1 MTETA
6 FAVKDLFMIGTVVV
20 SVGSSFAVAKFQI
33 SRLEKNQEKMSDAIN
48 TIGKKLDA
56 MKNEFTENKTVCDKE
71 ITFLKKEVDYF
82 NEHHLTRE
90 DIENFVTKE
99 HCENKF
105 KEVVPKSEFELTL
118 QKIDLR
124 FKHLEEGLKEVKKDT
139 KEISETLK
147 DLTIFLHKKLGNS
160 NEQRV

>member
-1 MTETA
+1 VNVES
-6 FAVKDLFMIGTVVV
+6 FAIKDLLMLGTILV

-33 SRLEKNQEKMSDAIN
+33 GRLEKNQEKMNDAIN
-48 TIGKKLDA
+48 AIGKKLDA
-56 MKNEFTENKTVCDKE
+56 MKNEFTENKTICDKE
-71 ITFLKKEVDYF
+71 IAFLKKEV
-82 NEHHLTRE
+82 EHFDEHYLTRK

-99 HCENKF
+99 HCESKF

-124 FKHLEEGLKEVKKDT
+124 FKHLEEGLAEVKKDT

-147 DLTIFLHKKLGNS
+147 DLTVFLHKKLGKNG
-160 NEQRV
+160 

>member
-1 MTETA
+1 MVDN
-6 FAVKDLFMIGTVVV
+6 FAIKDLLMLGTILV

-33 SRLEKNQEKMSDAIN
+33 GRLEKNQEKMSEAIIA
-48 TIGKKLDA
+48 IGKKLDG
-56 MKNEFTENKTVCDKE
+56 MRNEFTENKTICDKE

-82 NEHHLTRE
+82 NEHHLTRK

-99 HCENKF
+99 HCESRF

-139 KEISETLK
+139 KEINETLK
-147 DLTIFLHKKLGNS
+147 DLTVFLYKKLGDNK
-160 NEQRV
+160 